1 MSSERIPLVGSSTE
15 DGFYTGEQRSAGEV
29 GTTGV
34 SRRILHG
41 LTIISVMIAIGS
53 TIYGYFQADT
63 PMIILPFVVVILWLF
78 IHILLLVFA
87 RRESHDFHPPGWFIF
102 VSSGN
107 IFIQALIVIILTLF
121 KRPT

>member
-1 MSSERIPLVGSSTE
+1 MSGERIPLTGSQPDSS
-15 DGFYTGEQRSAGEV
+15 FYTGQETSSGEAG
-29 GTTGV
+29 TSGV
-34 SRRILHG
+34 SRRVLHG
-41 LTIISVMIAIGS
+41 LTIISVIIAIGS

-87 RRESHDFHPPGWFIF
+87 RRESHEFHPPGWFIF